1 MSERIEREAVAWEL
15 AAALTCFMGAV
26 LSLAIGFVLT
36 TSWLLNAQLHPLL
49 YGLGLALL
57 IVGIPIMML
66 GGHFMDLRE
75 RKIEHGNRREAVISR

>member
-15 AAALTCFMGAV
+15 AAALTCFMSAV
-26 LSLAIGFVLT
+26 LSLVIGFVLT

-49 YGLGLALL
+49 YSLGLGLL
-57 IVGIPIMML
+57 IVGIPIMIL

-75 RKIEHGNRREAVISR
+75 RKIEHGDRREAVIGR